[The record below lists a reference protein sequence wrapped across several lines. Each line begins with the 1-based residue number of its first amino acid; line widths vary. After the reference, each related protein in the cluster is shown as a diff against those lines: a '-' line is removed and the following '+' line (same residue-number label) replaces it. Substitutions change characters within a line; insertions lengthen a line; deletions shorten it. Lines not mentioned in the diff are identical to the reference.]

1 MKKIFLFV
9 LVCLFLLCLGAAAS
23 YLHENYHKTP
33 ESALEELRQQ
43 TDGHVLNLPMN
54 DLVLLIEENG
64 DMAIAFMEVERLFN
78 LYKDFEVIPTP
89 LNIYRSDLENEIP
102 YAIGPWYLEVTF
114 GLIKNEKVA
123 YTAHGS
129 TVRKDNA
136 SPVYG
141 VEDVLSD
148 TDLSE
153 VKVWFITSRS
163 TSQVDVENKV
173 FFLNEKKEPIEMD
186 NKEFSAEN
194 D

>member
-43 TDGHVLNLPMN
+43 TDGHVLSLPMN
-54 DLVLLIEENG
+54 DLVLLIDGNG
-64 DMAIAFMEVERLFN
+64 DVAIAFMAVERLFN
-78 LYKDFEVIPTP
+78 IYKDFEVIPTP
-89 LNIYRSDLENEIP
+89 LNIYRSDLDNEIP

-114 GLIKNEKVA
+114 GLIKNKKVA
-123 YTAHGS
+123 YTAQGS
-129 TVRKDNA
+129 TVRKDNV

-148 TDLSE
+148 ADLSG

-163 TSQVDVENKV
+163 TSQVDVENNV
-173 FFLNEKKEPIEMD
+173 LFLNEKREPIKME